1 MTDDLLITTCRILA
15 EPDADLV
22 DGPGFLLVRDGRIH
36 ALGPMADC
44 PTGWTGTVVDGQ
56 GQLALPGLV
65 NGHCHLPMTL
75 FRGLADDLAL
85 ADWLTNHIFPAEARH
100 IDPETVYWGSRLA
113 AAELLLAGVTC
124 VADGYFLEDE
134 AARACLDAGLRCV
147 AAQGIIDFPAP
158 GVPDPGRNIEAAAKF
173 LDRWQD
179 RNPLITPALFV
190 HSPYTVANDTLR
202 EAKALARRRGVRL
215 FVHAAET
222 RDEINHIAAPL
233 APTPIGHLDALGV
246 LDADTTCVHCVW
258 ADETDLDTLAR
269 RGAAVVSCPQSNAK
283 LASGVAPLAA
293 MLARGLRVGLGT
305 DGAASNN
312 SLDLFRE
319 MDLAARLQSMR
330 GCDPKPVPARRMLDL
345 ATRGGAAAIGLDAG
359 HGRLTV
365 GAPAD
370 LILVDLEQP
379 RLQPFHSLGQLVHAG
394 SGADVRTV
402 IVGGRLVVHER
413 QLRTMDL
420 DETLERVRSLA
431 GRVGS

>member
-1 MTDDLLITTCRILA
+1 MTDDLLLKNCRFLA
-15 EPDADLV
+15 DADTEPALAA
-22 DGPGFLLVRDGRIH
+22 GFVLVRDGRIQTI
-36 ALGPMADC
+36 GPMADC
-44 PTGWTGTVVDGQ
+44 PAGWTGTVVDGQ

-134 AARACLDAGLRCV
+134 AAHACLDAGLRCV

-158 GVPDPGRNIEAAAKF
+158 GVPDPGRNIEAAARF

-233 APTPIGHLDALGV
+233 AHTPIGHLDALGV

-258 ADETDLDTLAR
+258 ADGTDLDTLAR

-319 MDLAARLQSMR
+319 MDLAARMQPMR
-330 GCDPKPVPARRMLDL
+330 GCDPKPVPAQRMLDL

-379 RLQPFHSLGQLVHAG
+379 HLQPFHSPGQLVHAG

>member
-1 MTDDLLITTCRILA
+1 
-15 EPDADLV
+15 
-22 DGPGFLLVRDGRIH
+22 
-36 ALGPMADC
+36 
-44 PTGWTGTVVDGQ
+44 
-56 GQLALPGLV
+56 
-65 NGHCHLPMTL
+65 
-75 FRGLADDLAL
+75 
-85 ADWLTNHIFPAEARH
+85 
-100 IDPETVYWGSRLA
+100 
-113 AAELLLAGVTC
+113 
-124 VADGYFLEDE
+124 
-134 AARACLDAGLRCV
+134 
-147 AAQGIIDFPAP
+147 
-158 GVPDPGRNIEAAAKF
+158 
-173 LDRWQD
+173 
-179 RNPLITPALFV
+179 
-190 HSPYTVANDTLR
+190 VANDTLR

-222 RDEINHIAAPL
+222 RGEIGQIARPL
-233 APTPIGHLDALGV
+233 GDTPLRHLDALGV

-269 RGAAVVSCPQSNAK
+269 RDAAVVSCPQSNAK

-293 MLARGLRVGLGT
+293 MLARGLRIGLGT

-319 MDLAARLQSMR
+319 MDLAARMQPLR
-330 GCDPKPVPARRMLDL
+330 GGDPTPVPARRMLDL
-345 ATRGGAAAIGLDAG
+345 ATRGGAAALGLDTG

-379 RLQPFHSLGQLVHAG
+379 RLQPFHSPEQLVHAG

-413 QLRTMDL
+413 QLRSMDL

>member
-15 EPDADLV
+15 EPDADFA

-134 AARACLDAGLRCV
+134 AARACAEAGLRCV
-147 AAQGIIDFPAP
+147 SAQGIIDFPAP
-158 GVPDPGRNIEAAAKF
+158 GVPDPGRNIEAAAGF

-233 APTPIGHLDALGV
+233 AHTPIGHLDALGV

-283 LASGVAPLAA
+283 LASGVAPLGA

-345 ATRGGAAAIGLDAG
+345 ATRDGAEALGLDTG

-379 RLQPFHSLGQLVHAG
+379 RLQPSHSPGQLVHAG

>member
-22 DGPGFLLVRDGRIH
+22 DEPGFLLVRDGRIH

-100 IDPETVYWGSRLA
+100 IDPETVYWSSRLA

-134 AARACLDAGLRCV
+134 AARACAETGLRCV

-158 GVPDPGRNIEAAAKF
+158 GVPDPGRSIENAAVF
-173 LDRWQD
+173 LDRWQ
-179 RNPLITPALFV
+179 NHHPLISPALFT
-190 HSPYTVANDTLR
+190 HSPYTCGNDTLR
-202 EAKALARRRGVRL
+202 EAKALARRHGVRL

-222 RDEINHIAAPL
+222 RDEIGQIAEPL
-233 APTPIGHLDALGV
+233 GDTPIRHLDALGV
-246 LDADTTCVHCVW
+246 LDPDTTCVHCVW

-269 RGAAVVSCPQSNAK
+269 RGAAVVSCPESNAK
-283 LASGVAPLAA
+283 LASGVAPLGA

-319 MDLAARLQSMR
+319 MRLAGRMQTLR
-330 GCDPKPVPARRMLDL
+330 GDDPTPVPARRLLEM
-345 ATRGGAAAIGLDAG
+345 ATRGSAAAIGLEAD
-359 HGRLTV
+359 HGLLAP

-379 RLQPFHSLGQLVHAG
+379 RLQPFHSPAQLVHAG

-402 IVGGRLVVHER
+402 VVGGRLVVRER
-413 QLRTMDL
+413 QLLSLDL
-420 DETLERVRSLA
+420 AETLARVRALA
-431 GRVGS
+431 LRISS

>member
-1 MTDDLLITTCRILA
+1 MTDDLLLKNCRFLA
-15 EPDADLV
+15 DADTEPALAA
-22 DGPGFLLVRDGRIH
+22 GFVLVRDGRIQTI
-36 ALGPMADC
+36 GPMADC
-44 PTGWTGTVVDGQ
+44 PAGWTGTVVDGQ
-56 GQLALPGLV
+56 GQLLLPGLV
-65 NGHCHLPMTL
+65 NGHCHLPMSL

-85 ADWLTNHIFPAEARH
+85 ADWLTDHIFPAEARH

-113 AAELLLAGVTC
+113 SAELLLAGVTC

-190 HSPYTVANDTLR
+190 HSPYTVANDTLQQ
-202 EAKALARRRGVRL
+202 AKALARRRGVRL

-222 RDEINHIAAPL
+222 RDEIRQIAAPL

-319 MDLAARLQSMR
+319 MDLAARMQSMR

-345 ATRGGAAAIGLDAG
+345 ATRGGAEAIGLDAG

-379 RLQPFHSLGQLVHAG
+379 HLQPFHSPGQLVHAG

-431 GRVGS
+431 GPVGS

>member
-1 MTDDLLITTCRILA
+1 MTDDLLLKNCRFLA
-15 EPDADLV
+15 DADTEPALAA
-22 DGPGFLLVRDGRIH
+22 GFVLVRDGRIQTI
-36 ALGPMADC
+36 GPMADC
-44 PTGWTGTVVDGQ
+44 PAGWTGTVVDGQ
-56 GQLALPGLV
+56 GQLLLPGLV

-190 HSPYTVANDTLR
+190 HSPYTVANDTLQQ
-202 EAKALARRRGVRL
+202 AKALARRRGVRL

-222 RDEINHIAAPL
+222 RDEIRQIAAPL

-345 ATRGGAAAIGLDAG
+345 ATRDGAEAIGLEAG

-379 RLQPFHSLGQLVHAG
+379 RLQPSHSPGQLVHAG

-431 GRVGS
+431 GRVRS

>member
-1 MTDDLLITTCRILA
+1 MTDDLLLKNCRFLA
-15 EPDADLV
+15 DADTEPALAA
-22 DGPGFLLVRDGRIH
+22 GFVLVRDGRMH

-44 PTGWTGTVVDGQ
+44 PAGWTGTVVDGQ
-56 GQLALPGLV
+56 GQLLLPGLV

-85 ADWLTNHIFPAEARH
+85 ADWLGSHIFPAEARH
-100 IDPETVYWGSRLA
+100 IDPETVYWCSRLA

-134 AARACLDAGLRCV
+134 AARACAETGLRCV

-158 GVPDPGRNIEAAAKF
+158 GVPDPGRAIENAAAF
-173 LDRWQD
+173 LDRWQ
-179 RNPLITPALFV
+179 NHHPLITPALFA
-190 HSPYTVANDTLR
+190 HSPYTCGNDTLR

-222 RDEINHIAAPL
+222 RDEIGQIAEPL
-233 APTPIGHLDALGV
+233 GDTPIRHLDALGV
-246 LDADTTCVHCVW
+246 LDPDTTCVHCVW
-258 ADETDLDTLAR
+258 ADEIDLDTLAR
-269 RGAAVVSCPQSNAK
+269 RGAAVVSCPESNAK
-283 LASGVAPLAA
+283 LASGVAPLGA

-319 MDLAARLQSMR
+319 MRLAGRMQTLR
-330 GCDPKPVPARRMLDL
+330 GDDPAPVPARRLL
-345 ATRGGAAAIGLDAG
+345 EIATRGGAAAIGLEAD
-359 HGRLTV
+359 HGRLAP

-379 RLQPFHSLGQLVHAG
+379 RLQPFHSPAQLVHAG

-402 IVGGRLVVHER
+402 VVAGRLVVRER
-413 QLRTMDL
+413 QLLTMDL
-420 DETLERVRSLA
+420 AETLARVRALA
-431 GRVGS
+431 RRVRG

>member
-1 MTDDLLITTCRILA
+1 MTDDLLITTCRILT
-15 EPDADLV
+15 EPDADCV
-22 DGPGFLLVRDGRIH
+22 DGPGFLLVRNGRIH

-44 PTGWTGTVVDGQ
+44 PIGWTGTVVDGQ

-147 AAQGIIDFPAP
+147 AAQAIIDFPAP
-158 GVPDPGRNIEAAAKF
+158 GVPDPGRNIEAAAAF

-222 RDEINHIAAPL
+222 RDEINQIAAPL
-233 APTPIGHLDALGV
+233 AHTPIGHLDALGV

-258 ADETDLDTLAR
+258 ADETDLDILAR
-269 RGAAVVSCPQSNAK
+269 RGATVVSCPQSNAK

-319 MDLAARLQSMR
+319 MDLAARMQPMR
-330 GCDPKPVPARRMLDL
+330 GCNPKPVPARRMLDL
-345 ATRGGAAAIGLDAG
+345 ATRRGAAAIGLDAG
-359 HGRLTV
+359 HGRLIK

-379 RLQPFHSLGQLVHAG
+379 HLQPFHSPGQLVHAG

-413 QLRTMDL
+413 QLRTTDL